1 MRSLSITAL
10 ILCFGLSITA
20 ANFGRRNSKIV
31 LTNDDGWATAVLRAT
46 NDALKSSDYNVI
58 LSAPA
63 DNRSG
68 TGSSTA
74 PPVPRV
80 DPCEFDTCPAGSPAE
95 GFNASDPRLNWVN
108 SFPVD
113 SVRFGIQTLAPK
125 FFHSKPDFVV
135 SGPNDGTNL
144 GIGTVSISGTVGAA
158 CEAALEGIPSTAF
171 SSKSGPQISFT
182 TLDNTTALT
191 TTISRT
197 YAALTLKYV
206 NTFLALPGRLLPP
219 GITVNVNFSPITA
232 DSCTSP
238 RDFTFIFTRLNASTI
253 DRDVFHCGTDHL
265 PDESTLI
272 NGPGCFASITAL
284 NATSKLDVDAK
295 IQASVL
301 NRVRPIVRCLSR
313 SA

>member
-10 ILCFGLSITA
+10 IFGFGLSTTQA
-20 ANFGRRNSKIV
+20 GYVRRNSKIV

-46 NDALKSSDYNVI
+46 NDALKSSAYNVI

-63 DNRSG
+63 DNQSG
-68 TGSSTA
+68 TGNKTA
-74 PPVPRV
+74 PPVPRT

-125 FFHSKPDFVV
+125 FFGSKPDFVV

-144 GIGTVSISGTVGAA
+144 GTGITGSGTVGAA

-171 SSKSGPQISFT
+171 SAASAPQISYT
-182 TLDNTTALT
+182 TLDNTTAPT
-191 TTISRT
+191 TIISRT

-206 NTFLALPGRLLPP
+206 NTFLALPGAILPP
-219 GITVNVNFSPITA
+219 GISVNVNFSPVAPPTNCSA
-232 DSCTSP
+232 P
-238 RDFTFIFTRLNASTI
+238 EDFSFIFTRLNASTT
-253 DRDVFHCGTDHL
+253 DEDVFHCGTNHL
-265 PDESTLI
+265 PDEISVILT
-272 NGPGCFASITAL
+272 PGCFVTISAI
-284 NATSKLDVDAK
+284 NATIKRDVDAG
-295 IQASVL
+295 IQAHVL
-301 NRVRPIVRCLSR
+301 NRLRPIVSCLPST
-313 SA
+313 A

>member
-1 MRSLSITAL
+1 MRSLSVTAL
-10 ILCFGLSITA
+10 IFCFGLSVA
-20 ANFGRRNSKIV
+20 EANFGRRNSKIV

-63 DNRSG
+63 DNESG
-68 TGSSTA
+68 TSSSTA

-144 GIGTVSISGTVGAA
+144 GVNTVAGSGTV
-158 CEAALEGIPSTAF
+158 LRSSTGGHPLNRIF
-171 SSKSGPQISFT
+171 CKECPQISFT

-191 TTISRT
+191 TIISRT

-206 NTFLALPGRLLPP
+206 NTFLELPGRILPP
-219 GITVNVNFSPITA
+219 NITVNLHF
-232 DSCTSP
+232 P
-238 RDFTFIFTRLNASTI
+238 RDFTYIFTRLNASTI

-272 NGPGCFASITAL
+272 NGPGCFVSITAL

-301 NRVRPIVRCLSR
+301 NRVRPIVRCLSS